1 MPTNNN
7 TVTNVSAGKPAVSGA
22 IYRATRS
29 ANLTIP
35 TTAGATLSADY
46 KCMGY
51 ISEDGL
57 KNNMSID
64 SDKVVAW
71 GGDTVLPFE
80 KSRQDDFSFTM
91 LEVLNEDVLK
101 SVFGA
106 SNVTVTAA
114 TTTAPKSIAI
124 NVDSDEQEEAVW
136 VFDMIM
142 RGNNPKRIVVPYG
155 KITDIGEITYKD
167 DEAVGYDVT
176 VTALADEN
184 GNTHY
189 EYINIGSPSST

>member
-1 MPTNNN
+1 MSN
-7 TVTNVSAGKPAVSGA
+7 TATNVSAGKPAVSGA
-22 IYRATRS
+22 IYRAARTAS
-29 ANLTIP
+29 LQIP
-35 TTAGATLSADY
+35 TTAAATLSSDF

-57 KNNMSID
+57 KNNMSMD
-64 SDKVVAW
+64 TDKVVAW

-80 KSRQDDFSFTM
+80 KGKQDEFSFKM

-106 SNVTVTAA
+106 GNVTVTAA
-114 TTTAPKSIAI
+114 TSTAPKSIAI

-136 VFDMIM
+136 VFDMLL

-155 KITDIGEITYKD
+155 RITDIGEINYKD

-176 VTALADEN
+176 LLAVADGS

-189 EYINIGSPSST
+189 EYINVGSPTSAT

>member
-1 MPTNNN
+1 MPETKN
-7 TVTNVSAGKPAVSGA
+7 TAINVTAGKPAVAGA
-22 IYRATRS
+22 IYRAART
-29 ANLTIP
+29 ANLVIP
-35 TTAGATLSADY
+35 TSAGATLSSDY

-57 KNNMSID
+57 KNDMGID
-64 SDKVVAW
+64 SDKVIAW

-80 KSRQDDFSFTM
+80 KSRQDDFKFKM
-91 LEVLNEDVLK
+91 LEVMNEDVLVA
-101 SVFGA
+101 VFGS

-114 TTTAPKSIAI
+114 TSSAPKAIAI
-124 NVDSDEQEEAVW
+124 NVNSDEQTEAVW

-155 KITDIGEITYKD
+155 KITDMEEIEYKD
-167 DEAVGYDVT
+167 DDAVGYDVT
-176 VTALADEN
+176 LTAVADES

-189 EYINIGSPSST
+189 EYMNIGSATGT

>member
-1 MPTNNN
+1 MGN
-7 TVTNVSAGKPAVSGA
+7 TATNVTAGKPAVAGA
-22 IYRATRS
+22 IYRAART

-35 TTAGATLSADY
+35 TTASATLSADY

-57 KNNMSID
+57 KNDMSID
-64 SDKVVAW
+64 SDKLIAW

-80 KSRQDDFSFTM
+80 KSRKDDFKFKM
-91 LEVLNEDVLK
+91 LEVMNEDVLK
-101 SVFGA
+101 AVFGA

-114 TTTAPKSIAI
+114 TSSTPKSIAI

-155 KITDIGEITYKD
+155 RITELGEVEYKD
-167 DEAVGYDVT
+167 DDAVGYDVT
-176 VTALADEN
+176 VTGLADAS

-189 EYINIGSPSST
+189 EYMNIGSATGT

>member
-1 MPTNNN
+1 MPTNN

-22 IYRATRS
+22 IYRAARTS
-29 ANLTIP
+29 GLVIP
-35 TTAGATLSADY
+35 TTASAALGDEF

-57 KNNMSID
+57 TNNMSMD
-64 SDKVVAW
+64 SDRVVAW

-80 KSRQDDFSFTM
+80 KGRQDEFSFKM
-91 LEVLNEDVLK
+91 LEVLNTDVLK
-101 SVFGA
+101 SVFGQD
-106 SNVTVTAA
+106 NVTVTPA
-114 TTTAPKSIAI
+114 TSSAPMAVAI
-124 NVDSDEQEEAVW
+124 NVNSDEQEDAVW
-136 VFDMIM
+136 VFDMIL

-155 KITDIGEITYKD
+155 RITDIAEINYKD

-176 VTALADEN
+176 VLAQADED

-189 EYINIGSPSST
+189 EYMNIGAASGT

>member
-1 MPTNNN
+1 MGN
-7 TVTNVSAGKPAVSGA
+7 TVTNVSAGKPAVTGA
-22 IYRATRS
+22 IYRATRT

-35 TTAGATLSADY
+35 TSASATLGADY

-57 KNNMSID
+57 KNNMSMD
-64 SDKVVAW
+64 TDKVVAW

-80 KSRQDDFSFTM
+80 KGKQDEFSFKM

-106 SNVTVTAA
+106 SNVSVTAA

-136 VFDMIM
+136 VFDMLL
-142 RGNNPKRIVVPYG
+142 RGGNPKRIVVPYG
-155 KITDIGEITYKD
+155 KITEIGEITYKD

-176 VTALADEN
+176 LLALADSS

-189 EYINIGSPSST
+189 EYINIGSPTSGT

>member
-7 TVTNVSAGKPAVSGA
+7 TGTNVTAGKPAVSGA
-22 IYRATRS
+22 IYRATRT
-29 ANLTIP
+29 ANLSIP
-35 TTAGATLSADY
+35 TSASAALAADF

-57 KNNMSID
+57 SNNMSID
-64 SDKVVAW
+64 SDKEIAW
-71 GGDTVLPFE
+71 GGDVVLPFE
-80 KSRQDDFSFTM
+80 KSRSDEFGFKM
-91 LEVLNEDVLK
+91 LEVMNEDVLK
-101 SVFGA
+101 AVFGA
-106 SNVTVTAA
+106 GNVTVTAA
-114 TTTAPKSIAI
+114 TSSAPKSIAI

-155 KITDIGEITYKD
+155 KITEIGEIKYKD

-176 VTALADEN
+176 VTALADES

-189 EYINIGSPSST
+189 EYMNIGSATT

>member
-1 MPTNNN
+1 MGN
-7 TVTNVSAGKPAVSGA
+7 TVTNVSAGKPAVTGA
-22 IYRATRS
+22 IYRATRT

-35 TTAGATLSADY
+35 TSASATLGADY

-57 KNNMSID
+57 KNNLSMD
-64 SDKVVAW
+64 TDKVVAW

-80 KSRQDDFSFTM
+80 KGKQDEFGFKM

-106 SNVTVTAA
+106 SNVSVTAA

-136 VFDMIM
+136 VFDMLL
-142 RGNNPKRIVVPYG
+142 RGGNPKRIVVPYG
-155 KITDIGEITYKD
+155 KITEIGEITYKD

-176 VTALADEN
+176 ILALADSS

-189 EYINIGSPSST
+189 EYINIGSPTSGT